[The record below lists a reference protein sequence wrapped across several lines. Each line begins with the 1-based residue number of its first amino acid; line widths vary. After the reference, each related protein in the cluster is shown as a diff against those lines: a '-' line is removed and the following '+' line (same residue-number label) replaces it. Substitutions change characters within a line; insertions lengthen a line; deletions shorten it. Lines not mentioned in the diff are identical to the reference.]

1 MQLLRYQVQKFFLT
15 ESNQLRDVTNA
26 SVVGRLDKIGGSAR
40 HVRAAVV
47 RAAAAAYCCTRAAGS
62 RHARRTVRASS
73 PACMLDCLNTSASHT
88 QALCESVALSVTLSG
103 RALG

>member
-1 MQLLRYQVQKFFLT
+1 M
-15 ESNQLRDVTNA
+15 
-26 SVVGRLDKIGGSAR
+26 
-40 HVRAAVV
+40 RAAVV

-73 PACMLDCLNTSASHT
+73 SACMLDRLNMSASRA
-88 QALCESVALSVTLSG
+88 QALKSVALSVTLSG